1 MIRAAVTSHD
11 RPPFIRSAAVKRI
24 PFLSALVLAGALS
37 LASCSSMEDGP
48 TGPGADPAPST
59 LLSGTSIGSGLLA
72 CDPLPYA
79 SASATIGTQ
88 GGTLVIGP
96 HKLTVPAGAL
106 AGPVVISG
114 EAPVG
119 TVNSVK
125 LQPEGLQ
132 FAAGKP
138 AKLTLSYANCPL
150 LGSLL
155 PKRIAYTTDL
165 LGILSYVLSLDD
177 LLGRKVTGSLEHFS
191 RYAVAW

>member
-1 MIRAAVTSHD
+1 
-11 RPPFIRSAAVKRI
+11 VKPI
-24 PFLSALVLAGALS
+24 KFLSAVVLAAALS
-37 LASCSSMEDGP
+37 LASCTGEDSP
-48 TGPGADPAPST
+48 TSPVVSDSPSA
-59 LLSGTSIGSGLLA
+59 LLAGNGLLGTSIGSGLLA

-79 SASATIGTQ
+79 SAAQTIGPA

-96 HKLTVPAGAL
+96 HVLTVPAGAL
-106 AGPVVISG
+106 AAPVQITG

-119 TVNSVK
+119 TVNSVR
-125 LQPEGLQ
+125 LFPEGLQ

-138 AKLTLSYANCPL
+138 AQLTLSYANCPL

-165 LGILSYVLSLDD
+165 LQILSYVLSVDD
-177 LLGRKVTGSLEHFS
+177 LLHKRVTGSLEHFS

>member
-1 MIRAAVTSHD
+1 M
-11 RPPFIRSAAVKRI
+11 
-24 PFLSALVLAGALS
+24 
-37 LASCSSMEDGP
+37 
-48 TGPGADPAPST
+48 
-59 LLSGTSIGSGLLA
+59 
-72 CDPLPYA
+72 
-79 SASATIGTQ
+79 
-88 GGTLVIGP
+88 IGP
-96 HKLTVPAGAL
+96 HKLTVPAGRARR
-106 AGPVVISG
+106 AGASS
-114 EAPVG
+114 AAKRRSG

-155 PKRIAYTTDL
+155 PKRVAYTTDL
-165 LGILSYVLSLDD
+165 LGILSYVTSLDD

>member
-1 MIRAAVTSHD
+1 M
-11 RPPFIRSAAVKRI
+11 KRTR
-24 PFLSALVLAGALS
+24 FLSALLLVGALG
-37 LASCSSMEDGP
+37 LASCTATGDGP
-48 TGPGADPAPST
+48 TGVGDSPSA
-59 LLSGTSIGSGLLA
+59 LLGSGGGLLGTPIGSGLLA

-79 SASATIGTQ
+79 SASDTIGPE
-88 GGTLVIGP
+88 GGTLVVGP
-96 HKLTVPAGAL
+96 HRLTIPAGAL
-106 AGPVVISG
+106 SAPVLITA

-119 TVNSVK
+119 TVNSVQ

-155 PKRIAYTTDL
+155 PKRIAYTTNL
-165 LGILSYVLSLDD
+165 LDILSYVPSLDD
-177 LLGRKVTGSLEHFS
+177 LLGRKVTGTLEHFS

>member
-1 MIRAAVTSHD
+1 
-11 RPPFIRSAAVKRI
+11 VKRI
-24 PFLSALVLAGALS
+24 SFLSALVLAGALS
-37 LASCSSMEDGP
+37 LASCSSVEDGP
-48 TGPGADPAPST
+48 TGPGGDPAPST
-59 LLSGTSIGSGLLA
+59 LLSGNGLLGTSIGSGLLA

-79 SASATIGTQ
+79 SASATIGAQ
-88 GGTLVIGP
+88 GGTLIVGP
-96 HKLTVPAGAL
+96 HRLTVPAGAF
-106 AGPVVISG
+106 AGPVVISA

-119 TVNSVK
+119 TVNSVQ

-155 PKRIAYTTDL
+155 PKRIAYTTNL
-165 LGILSYVLSLDD
+165 LDILSYVPSLDD
-177 LLGRKVTGSLEHFS
+177 LLGRKVTGTLEHFS

>member
-1 MIRAAVTSHD
+1 MHRT
-11 RPPFIRSAAVKRI
+11 RL
-24 PFLSALVLAGALS
+24 LSVLVFAGALS
-37 LASCSSMEDGP
+37 LASCSSTHDPVGP
-48 TGPGADPAPST
+48 ESDVAPSA
-59 LLSGTSIGSGLLA
+59 LLSGNGLLGTSIGSGLLA

-79 SASATIGTQ
+79 AASATIGSQ

-106 AGPVVISG
+106 AAPMLISG

-119 TVNSVK
+119 TVNSVQ

-138 AKLTLSYANCPL
+138 ATLTLSYANCPL

-155 PKRIAYTTDL
+155 PKRVAYTTDL
-165 LGILSYVLSLDD
+165 LAILSYVPSLDD
-177 LLGRKVTGSLEHFS
+177 LLGRKVSGKLEHFS

>member
-1 MIRAAVTSHD
+1 M
-11 RPPFIRSAAVKRI
+11 KRI
-24 PFLSALVLAGALS
+24 RCLSALVLAGALG
-37 LASCSSMEDGP
+37 LTSCSSLQDDP
-48 TGPGADPAPST
+48 TGPGVETAPST
-59 LLSGTSIGSGLLA
+59 LLSGNGLLGTSIGSGLLA
-72 CDPLPYA
+72 CAPLPYA
-79 SASATIGTQ
+79 SSSATIGAA

-106 AGPVVISG
+106 AGPVLISG

-119 TVNSVK
+119 TVNSVQ

-132 FAAGKP
+132 FAAGRP

-155 PKRIAYTTDL
+155 PKRVAYTTDL
-165 LGILSYVLSLDD
+165 LAILSFVPSLDV
-177 LLGRKVTGSLEHFS
+177 LLGRKVTGSLAHFS